1 MKKRMLVVFPVLLLF
16 PTLVLAAGEYVYDI
30 SLISE
35 KAELIL
41 EPINLLIAILAAV
54 FAVKLAALSQ
64 GGELEKTWNMIAI
77 VAVIF
82 AILEAYGT
90 LKGLMLVHVG
100 GLGDILE
107 LIFGLILLYTVYKT
121 RKTLLQKMLGK

>member
-1 MKKRMLVVFPVLLLF
+1 MLVVFPVLLLF

-64 GGELEKTWNMIAI
+64 GGELEK
-77 VAVIF
+77 
-82 AILEAYGT
+82 
-90 LKGLMLVHVG
+90 
-100 GLGDILE
+100 LGI
-107 LIFGLILLYTVYKT
+107 
-121 RKTLLQKMLGK
+121 